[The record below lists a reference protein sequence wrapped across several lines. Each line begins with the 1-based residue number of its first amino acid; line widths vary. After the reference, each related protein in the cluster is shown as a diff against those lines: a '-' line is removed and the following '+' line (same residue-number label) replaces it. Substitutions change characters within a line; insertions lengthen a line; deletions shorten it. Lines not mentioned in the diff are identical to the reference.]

1 MKDRRRLAEEFAIR
15 LKAKYGERIQNVI
28 LFGSVARGDYR
39 EESAI
44 GVLVVTRD
52 TSWAFRMSLAQEAAD
67 VLMREGVYTSAKPI
81 APEDFERTGETILGR
96 SVRREG
102 LILA

>member
-39 EESAI
+39 EESDI
-44 GVLVVTRD
+44 DVLVVTRE
-52 TSWAFRMSLAQEAAD
+52 TS
-67 VLMREGVYTSAKPI
+67 
-81 APEDFERTGETILGR
+81 
-96 SVRREG
+96 
-102 LILA
+102 